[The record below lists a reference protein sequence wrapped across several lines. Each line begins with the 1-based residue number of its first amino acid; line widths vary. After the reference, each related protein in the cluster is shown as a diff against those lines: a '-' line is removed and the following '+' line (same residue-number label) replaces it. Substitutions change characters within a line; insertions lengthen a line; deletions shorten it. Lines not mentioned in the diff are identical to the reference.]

1 MRALSIRQPWAELIL
16 GGRKTIETRTWRTS
30 RRGWI
35 AIHAGWIVD
44 EDICALYG
52 FDPAALAR
60 GGLIGMVE
68 VLDVFDFTAETWRE
82 LRDQH
87 CVPGD
92 DPAGRVGWWLAHPR
106 RLKELISLRGL
117 PGLFPL
123 EQALAAQVEHGRMIE
138 KGQDR

>member
-16 GGRKTIETRTWRTS
+16 SGRKTIETRTWRTS
-30 RRGWI
+30 RRGLI
-35 AIHAGWIVD
+35 VIHAGWIVE

-60 GGLIGMVE
+60 GGLVGTVE
-68 VLDVFDFTAETWRE
+68 VTDVFDFTAETWHD

-87 CVPGD
+87 CVPDD
-92 DPAGRVGWWLAHPR
+92 DPAGRVGWRLANPR
-106 RLKELISLRGL
+106 RLRKLIPLRGL

-123 EQALAAQVEHGRMIE
+123 EPAVAALVERSLAAE
-138 KGQDR
+138 KGQD

>member
-16 GGRKTIETRTWRTS
+16 SGRKTIETRTWRTS
-30 RRGWI
+30 QRGLI

-52 FDPAALAR
+52 FDPAGLAR
-60 GGLIGMVE
+60 GGLVGTVE
-68 VLDVFDFTAETWRE
+68 VRGVFAFSAETWRD

-87 CVPGD
+87 CVPD
-92 DPAGRVGWWLAHPR
+92 EDPAGRVGWWLENPC
-106 RLKELISLRGL
+106 RLGELIPLRGL

-123 EQALAAQVEHGRMIE
+123 EPDVAARVEAGLAAK

>member
-1 MRALSIRQPWAELIL
+1 MRALSIRQPWDELIL
-16 GGRKTIETRTWRTS
+16 SGLKTIETRTWRTS
-30 RRGWI
+30 QRGLI

-52 FDPAALAR
+52 FDPAGLPR
-60 GGLIGMVE
+60 GGLVGTVE
-68 VLDVFDFTAETWRE
+68 VLDVFAFTAETWRD

-87 CVPGD
+87 CVPED
-92 DPAGRVGWWLAHPR
+92 DPDGRVGWWLANPR
-106 RLKELISLRGL
+106 RLSDLIPLRGL

-123 EQALAAQVEHGRMIE
+123 EPTITALIERSLATE